1 MVWSLSSAL
10 GFPER
15 NARQWKEED
24 YFYPEA
30 GEAIDK
36 YFNGEYEIQFALYG
50 NELHVIFQQYDIAP
64 YAAGIIEVNVD
75 KKLLKVDLN
84 DI

>member
-1 MVWSLSSAL
+1 MKDWVK
-10 GFPER
+10 
-15 NARQWKEED
+15 NQKED
-24 YFYPEA
+24 IFYHEA
-30 GEAIDK
+30 EENIDK
-36 YFNGEYEIQFALYG
+36 YFDGEYELQFALYE
-50 NELHVIFQQYDIAP
+50 NEFHVIFQQYDIAP